1 MMVKKHTLLW
11 ILIVFSLPACGVL
24 TSSGIAPTS
33 TSIPVE
39 SNEGQPEFPPLG
51 QYWVVDRGCN
61 FDVDKIR
68 IADEVFE
75 KLRMDGIAEVALI
88 CQTGILDKGATNDQ
102 KIWLRDWGRWAKMGD
117 VEDDRSLIWLI
128 QPDVPPEAGRVTL
141 EVSRWLTW
149 YTAVDYYETLQE
161 AANYANVDDFNG
173 ALISIARKVDAQ
185 LRRLWETHSAE
196 GG

>member
-1 MMVKKHTLLW
+1 MMMKKPSL
-11 ILIVFSLPACGVL
+11 ILMLVVLFLPACKIL
-24 TSSGIAPTS
+24 TTS
-33 TSIPVE
+33 NPAATLTPLIVE
-39 SNEGQPEFPPLG
+39 PNEGQPDFPPLG
-51 QYWVVDRGCN
+51 QYWVVDKGCD
-61 FDVDKIR
+61 FDAEKIK

-88 CQTGILDKGATNDQ
+88 CQTGIQDKGATNDQ

-117 VEDDRSLIWLI
+117 VENDRSLIWLI

-161 AANYANVDDFNG
+161 AADFANKDNFNG
-173 ALISIARKVDAQ
+173 ALISIARNVDAQ

>member
-1 MMVKKHTLLW
+1 MMVKKHTLLL

-33 TSIPVE
+33 TSTTVE
-39 SNEGQPEFPPLG
+39 PNEGQPEFPPLG

-61 FDVDKIR
+61 FDIEKIR

-173 ALISIARKVDAQ
+173 ALISIARNVDAQ

>member
-1 MMVKKHTLLW
+1 MKKRYLISILLTLLMA
-11 ILIVFSLPACGVL
+11 ACGVL
-24 TSSGIAPTS
+24 TTSGPAATFTPLT
-33 TSIPVE
+33 VE
-39 SNEGQPEFPPLG
+39 PNEGQPDFPPLG

-61 FDVDKIR
+61 FDDDKIR
-68 IADEVFE
+68 IVDEVFE

-88 CQTGILDKGATNDQ
+88 CQTGIQDKGATNDQ

-161 AANYANVDDFNG
+161 AANYANANDFNG
-173 ALISIARKVDAQ
+173 ALISIARNVDAQ
-185 LRRLWETHSAE
+185 LRHLWETHSAE